1 MKRDSLK
8 WSEAAWAEIENIYQS
23 ILSMPFVTELA
34 AGTLS
39 KERFQFYIAQDALYI
54 ESYSALLAN
63 IASRLQRKDHVE
75 SFVRF
80 ALDGIEV
87 ERLMHAG
94 FLTGIDIES
103 VTMTPTNLLYSSLL
117 RAQVLAPVEVEAAA
131 VLPCFWIYQRVGEDI
146 LSKSNQATNPYAKW
160 IATYADASFAD
171 STRRAIEICDQL
183 AEDTGEET
191 RRAMTDIFVKCAKM
205 EWMFWNSAYKMEQ
218 WEI

>member
-1 MKRDSLK
+1 M
-8 WSEAAWAEIENIYQS
+8 
-23 ILSMPFVTELA
+23 
-34 AGTLS
+34 
-39 KERFQFYIAQDALYI
+39 
-54 ESYSALLAN
+54 
-63 IASRLQRKDHVE
+63 E
-75 SFVRF
+75 SFLRF

-87 ERLMHAG
+87 ERQMHG
-94 FLTGIDIES
+94 LFLKDVDMSE
-103 VTMTPTNLLYSSLL
+103 VEMTPTCMLYTTLL
-117 RAQVLAPVEVEAAA
+117 RAQGLAPVEVEAAA

-183 AEDTGEET
+183 AEATGEET

>member
-8 WSEAAWAEIENIYQS
+8 WSDTAWAEIENIYQS

-39 KERFQFYIAQDALYI
+39 KERFQFYIEQDALYI

-103 VTMTPTNLLYSSLL
+103 VSMTPTNLLYSSLL

-146 LSKSNQATNPYAKW
+146 LSKSNQATNPYA
-160 IATYADASFAD
+160 
-171 STRRAIEICDQL
+171 
-183 AEDTGEET
+183 
-191 RRAMTDIFVKCAKM
+191 
-205 EWMFWNSAYKMEQ
+205 
-218 WEI
+218 